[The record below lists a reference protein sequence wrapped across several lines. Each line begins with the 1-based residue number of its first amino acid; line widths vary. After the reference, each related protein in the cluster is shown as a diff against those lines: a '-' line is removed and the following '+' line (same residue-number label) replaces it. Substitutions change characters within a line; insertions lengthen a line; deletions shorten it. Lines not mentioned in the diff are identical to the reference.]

1 VSGNPSLAD
10 RLGLIVVTD
19 AACGEGRELVEV
31 VRAALAGGAPA
42 VQLRAKH
49 ESTREMTELALRLG
63 EETRRAG
70 ALLFINDRL
79 DVALA
84 AGADGVHL
92 GDDDLPL
99 PAARRLAPAG
109 FLIGRSVATPDEA
122 VQAVREGADYLGVGP
137 VFATLSKADAGD
149 AIGAAGVRAVCAA
162 AGGVPVVGIGGIDAG
177 NAGEVA
183 GAGAAGVAVIRAVML
198 APDPRAAAAELL
210 RGVRGG

>member
-1 VSGNPSLAD
+1 MSGGLRLAE
-10 RLGLIVVTD
+10 RLALIVVTD

-31 VRAALAGGAPA
+31 VRASLAGGAPA

-49 ESTREMTELALRLG
+49 ESTREMMGLALRLG

-70 ALLFINDRL
+70 ALLFVNDRL

-122 VQAVREGADYLGVGP
+122 ARAVREGADYLGVGP
-137 VFATLSKADAGD
+137 VFATLSKADAGE
-149 AIGAAGVRAVCAA
+149 AIGAGGVRAVCAV
-162 AGGVPVVGIGGIDAG
+162 AGGVPVVGIGGIDAA
-177 NAGEVA
+177 NAREVA
-183 GAGAAGVAVIRAVML
+183 EAGGAGVAVIRAVML
-198 APDPRAAAAELL
+198 AEDPAAAAASLL
-210 RGVRGG
+210 RGIRGG

>member
-1 VSGNPSLAD
+1 VSGDRRLAE
-10 RLGLIVVTD
+10 RLALIVVTD

-31 VRAALAGGAPA
+31 VRAALSGGAPA

-49 ESTREMTELALRLG
+49 ESTREMVELALRLG

-70 ALLFINDRL
+70 ALLFVNDRL

-99 PAARRLAPAG
+99 PAARRLAPAE
-109 FLIGRSVATPDEA
+109 FLVGRSVASPDEA
-122 VQAVREGADYLGVGP
+122 VRAVREGADYLGVGP
-137 VFATLSKADAGD
+137 VFATLSKADAGE
-149 AIGAAGVRAVCAA
+149 AIGAEGVRAVSAA

-183 GAGAAGVAVIRAVML
+183 EAGGAGVAVIRALML
-198 APDPRAAAAELL
+198 APDPGAAAAALL
-210 RGVRGG
+210 RSVRGG

>member
-1 VSGNPSLAD
+1 MRGGARLAE
-10 RLGLIVVTD
+10 RLALIVVTD

-49 ESTREMTELALRLG
+49 EPTRAMVELALRLA

-70 ALLFINDRL
+70 ALLFVNDRL

-99 PAARRLAPAG
+99 PAARRLAPPE
-109 FLIGRSVATPDEA
+109 FLIGRSVATPREA
-122 VQAVREGADYLGVGP
+122 AQAVREGADYLGVGP

-149 AIGAAGVRAVCAA
+149 AIGAEGVRAVCSV

-177 NAGEVA
+177 NAGVVA

-198 APDPRAAAAELL
+198 AADPRAAAAELL
-210 RGVRGG
+210 RGLREG

>member
-1 VSGNPSLAD
+1 MSRDSRLAD
-10 RLGLIVVTD
+10 RLALIVVTD

-49 ESTREMTELALRLG
+49 ESTREMVELAIRLA

-70 ALLFINDRL
+70 ALLFVNDRL

-84 AGADGVHL
+84 AGVDGVHL

-99 PAARRLAPAG
+99 PLARRITPAG

-122 VQAVREGADYLGVGP
+122 MQAVRDGADYLGVGP
-137 VFATLSKADAGD
+137 VFATLSKADAGE
-149 AIGAAGVRAVCAA
+149 AIGAGGVDAVCAA
-162 AGGVPVVGIGGIDAG
+162 AGRVPVVGIGGIDAA
-177 NAGEVA
+177 NAREVA
-183 GAGAAGVAVIRAVML
+183 GAGAAGVAVIRSVML
-198 APDPRAAAAELL
+198 ATDPRAAAAALL
-210 RGVRGG
+210 RAVRGD